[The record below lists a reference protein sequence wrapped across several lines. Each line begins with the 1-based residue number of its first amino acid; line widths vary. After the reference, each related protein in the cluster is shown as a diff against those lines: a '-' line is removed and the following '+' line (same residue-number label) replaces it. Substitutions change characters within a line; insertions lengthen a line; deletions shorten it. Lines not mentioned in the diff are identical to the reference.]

1 MLNREYFSNVRL
13 ITSELLHSLKPY
25 YYEMT
30 PFEQMLYAALEEHA
44 DLIELFEN
52 NELEDVSCTVDT
64 LKLGTFCYDRDLNT
78 VDDVA
83 KASLCKEEFEGSDFS
98 RLVETIDDV
107 IIPAL
112 DDRHTEWEKVM
123 KETENQDLDT
133 MMWATED
140 DYYEAE
146 EKANEC
152 EEAIRLVK
160 RVKKSIED
168 LESYHYNGIC

>member
-1 MLNREYFSNVRL
+1 MLNREYFSNLRL
-13 ITSELLHSLKPY
+13 VTSELLHSLKPY

-30 PFEQMLYAALEEHA
+30 SFEQMLFAALEEHA

-64 LKLGTFCYDRDLNT
+64 LKLGTFCYERDLNT
-78 VDDVA
+78 DDDVA

-98 RLVETIDDV
+98 RLVEAIDDT

-112 DDRHTEWEKVM
+112 EAQKEEWEKVM

-133 MMWATED
+133 MMWSTEEE
-140 DYYEAE
+140 YYEAE
-146 EKANEC
+146 GKAEDC
-152 EEAIRLVK
+152 DEAIRLVK

-168 LESYHYNGIC
+168 LESYHFNGFC